1 MNILYGAKSSLGA
14 GVQQQTF
21 SLIRELNRRGHN
33 AFLITEPGSEFEER
47 AWRNKTPILRNSEG
61 RGVPLSPKKLAKAVS
76 EEGIEVVH
84 LIGSSLLKVFLK
96 LKERFSSPP
105 RLLLSQWVHIGGEEQ
120 KLFQLMNKGVIDQIV
135 VPTRWLR
142 NAFIASGFAPTSVSL
157 VPPGVDLIRF
167 DYKIPPYKFYEEF
180 NLPPEMIL
188 IGCFN
193 AIEDGKG
200 HDVLIDAAP
209 KVIEKVPETV
219 FIIAGEGKRK
229 EKIERRVAK
238 EGLEEK
244 FIFTGFREDLPHIL
258 SAINLL
264 VMPATSGVSPS
275 SVLEAM
281 AMAKPVVA
289 TQLPGITEVV
299 ADGGSGILVPPGDAD
314 ALSDAILSL
323 VKRKNKL
330 KSFGKRGRKIVEENF
345 DMKLIAKEME
355 RVYAKLVEEGK

>member
-1 MNILYGAKSSLGA
+1 
-14 GVQQQTF
+14 
-21 SLIRELNRRGHN
+21 
-33 AFLITEPGSEFEER
+33 
-47 AWRNKTPILRNSEG
+47 
-61 RGVPLSPKKLAKAVS
+61 
-76 EEGIEVVH
+76 
-84 LIGSSLLKVFLK
+84 
-96 LKERFSSPP
+96 
-105 RLLLSQWVHIGGEEQ
+105 
-120 KLFQLMNKGVIDQIV
+120 
-135 VPTRWLR
+135 
-142 NAFIASGFAPTSVSL
+142 
-157 VPPGVDLIRF
+157 
-167 DYKIPPYKFYEEF
+167 
-180 NLPPEMIL
+180 MIL